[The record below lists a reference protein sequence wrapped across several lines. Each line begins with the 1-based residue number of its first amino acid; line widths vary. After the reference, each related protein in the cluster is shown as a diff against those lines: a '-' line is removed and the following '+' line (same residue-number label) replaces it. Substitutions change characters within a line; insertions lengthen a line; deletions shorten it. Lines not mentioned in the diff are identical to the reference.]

1 MRTTSSSD
9 RNTGQTPPGAPRRRI
24 LHAALVLTALIALAA
39 ALVFSLLTSEWGA
52 RALWQMATHALPG
65 KLAGEV
71 TGGTLAD
78 GLQLRNLV
86 YRDTARQVKL
96 DKLNARWNWSRSPLT
111 FTVNDL
117 RIGEIDLTLF
127 PTPPQPTSPPRQIV
141 LPLAIDVRSAALQK
155 LVIRRGGSAT
165 AISDIRLQ
173 ARSDRVHHMLM
184 LDHADTPY
192 GTAHAQLNLDG
203 KAPFTASGAADL
215 HGAWRGERYRLDM
228 RLSGTLLTP
237 DVQLQASGDRLSGN
251 AQIEASPF
259 AAVPLRR
266 AQLKLRKLNPQ
277 ALDAAAPQA
286 ELDIDTTLAPANGN
300 AQAGKDAS
308 QLVLAGSVSIRN
320 AQPGS
325 LDQGL
330 LPVITARTEVRLDAQ
345 QQQLRQLQV
354 HLPGGA
360 TLEGGGELH
369 SDGTGRFALQASALD
384 LHALHGKLRPSRL
397 KGPLNVGIANNA
409 QRITLDLA
417 GPSLAVSANAL
428 LTAQQMTLN
437 NALLQAESAQL
448 RISGTLSRDAQR
460 AYAVRGSLSD
470 FNPALFVAAGTY
482 GKPAQARINMDFDAQ
497 GALQPE
503 PAAQLRFSIRDSSY
517 AGLPMSGDGSLRLA
531 GKRILASDAQLLVA
545 GNQLQLSGSFG
556 APGERLKFSIDAPA
570 LARLG
575 FGLSG
580 LLQAGGELGGS
591 VERPEIDARYRAGQL
606 AFRQYRIEQL
616 SGQIRTGGVPGRN
629 PEARVTLELNAHG
642 VQSGDMSLATL
653 NAAINGSYAAHS
665 MTLAAN
671 GRLRGRPLALTLS
684 AQGRLQERQQGYAWD
699 GSLLTLEN
707 RGFPRLMLAGPLA
720 VNVAPQRLVLGAA
733 RLTLE
738 QAQLELKGLRLE
750 DRQISSEGGF
760 SALDIRHMLELRRE
774 ITGIEPP
781 FNTDLVLD
789 GRWKFSLADT
799 ADGFFQIERRSGD
812 VRVLSGARESA
823 LGLSVLRLRGDLQG
837 RLLRFGAQL
846 DAARIGSASANGQIA
861 LQATTGPLLPSP
873 DSALAGR
880 ITVSIPRLQSIA
892 SLAGPRIT
900 LDGSAGMDLTMNGT
914 LAEPVLSGDATGRN
928 LALTLYD
935 QGVRLRDG
943 NAQIHLDNNIVDIRQ
958 LMFHG
963 GPGTLRASGR
973 IPLDSSSPDLSATI
987 VADHLQLLASPSG
1000 QMTVSGQASAAN
1012 VNRQLQIGG
1021 KFTVDRARF
1030 RLPEK
1035 SAPTLDDDVVIVRGK
1050 ERVAASAK
1058 REQAVPASEKA
1069 AGPLTPVISVEIDLG
1084 DNFRFEGSGA
1094 DLLLAG
1100 ILTVKS
1106 APGEPPQ
1113 AFGTVNIAS
1122 GTYETFGT
1130 KLAIEQGAINFQG
1143 PFDNP
1148 NINILAMRRGQ
1159 QEVAAGVQVTGTVRQ
1174 PRVQLVSEPDVP
1186 EQEKLNWLVF
1196 GRSGTTT
1203 DTGATQAQA
1212 AAREAGLG
1220 LLNRFGGT
1228 RIAKSFGLDQ
1238 LAIGSSD
1245 FGQGTQQVVSL
1256 GKEISNRLF
1265 IGYEQSLTG
1274 AAGVLKLTYELS
1286 RHWSFVVRGGTIGG
1300 VEVFYSKRF
1309 DKLGEAGE
1317 H

>member
-1 MRTTSSSD
+1 MCAASSSG
-9 RNTGQTPPGAPRRRI
+9 RNAGNAPPGAPRRRI
-24 LHAALVLTALIALAA
+24 RRAALILSALIALAA
-39 ALVFSLLTSEWGA
+39 ALVFGLLNSEWGTQ
-52 RALWQMATHALPG
+52 ALWQLATHALPG

-78 GLQLRNLV
+78 GLQLRNVL
-86 YRDTARQVKL
+86 YRDAARQVKI
-96 DKLNARWNWSRSPLT
+96 DRLNARWSWSRSPLAL
-111 FTVNDL
+111 TVDAL

-127 PTPPQPTSPPRQIV
+127 PTPPQPLAPPRQIV
-141 LPLAIDVRSAALQK
+141 LPLAIDMRSAALQK
-155 LVIRRGGSAT
+155 LLIRRDNSTT
-165 AISDIRLQ
+165 AIGDIRLQ
-173 ARSDRVHHMLM
+173 VRSDGVHHMLT
-184 LDHADTPY
+184 LEHADTPY
-192 GTAHAQLNLDG
+192 GTTHARLNLDG
-203 KAPFTASGAADL
+203 KPPFTTSGAADL
-215 HGAWRGERYRLDM
+215 NGAWRGERYRLEM
-228 RLSGTLLTP
+228 NLSGTLLAP
-237 DVQLQASGDRLSGN
+237 EVQLQASGDRLSGN
-251 AQIEASPF
+251 AHIEATPF

-266 AQLKLRKLNPQ
+266 AQLRLRKLNPQ
-277 ALDAAAPQA
+277 AFDAAAPQA
-286 ELDIDTTLAPANGN
+286 ELDIDAALTPVNGN

-308 QLVLAGSVSIRN
+308 QLVLAGPVSIRN
-320 AQPGS
+320 AQPGA

-330 LPVITARTEVRLDAQ
+330 LPLLTARTEVRLDAQ

-360 TLEGGGELH
+360 TLEGGGELR
-369 SDGTGRFALQASALD
+369 SGGTGRFALQANALD

-397 KGPLNVGIANNA
+397 SGPLNLDIANGT
-409 QRITLDLA
+409 QRIALDLS

-428 LTAQQMTLN
+428 VTAQQMTLS
-437 NALLQAESAQL
+437 NALLRAEGAQL
-448 RISGTLSRDAQR
+448 RIGGTLSRDARR

-470 FNPALFVAAGTY
+470 FNPALFITAMEH
-482 GKPAQARINMDFDAQ
+482 GKPAQARINMDFDAK

-503 PAAQLRFSIRDSSY
+503 LAAQLRFDIRDSSY
-517 AGLPMSGDGSLRLA
+517 AGLPMSGGGSLRLA
-531 GKRILASDAQLLVA
+531 GKRILASDAQLSVA
-545 GNQLQLSGSFG
+545 GNRLQLSGGFG
-556 APGERLKFSIDAPA
+556 APGERLKFNIDAPA

-591 VERPEIDARYRAGQL
+591 VERPEVDARYRAGQL

-629 PEARVTLELNAHG
+629 PEGRVTLELNARG
-642 VQSGDMSLATL
+642 VQSDDMSLATL

-665 MTLAAN
+665 MTLAAD

-699 GSLLTLEN
+699 GKLLTLEN

-720 VNVAPQRLVLGAA
+720 VSAAPQRLVLGAA

-738 QAQLELKGLRLE
+738 QAQIELKGLRLE
-750 DRQISSEGGF
+750 DRLLSSEGGF

-774 ITGIEPP
+774 MTGIEPP

-823 LGLSVLRLRGDLQG
+823 LGLNALRLRGDLQD
-837 RLLRFGAQL
+837 RLLRFGAQF
-846 DAARIGSASANGQIA
+846 DAARIGNAGATGQIA

-880 ITVSIPRLQSIA
+880 ITVSIPRLQNIA

-900 LDGSAGMDLTMNGT
+900 LEGSAGIDLTMNGT
-914 LAEPVLSGDATGRN
+914 LAEPVLSGEATGRN

-935 QGVRLRDG
+935 QGVRLHDG

-958 LMFHG
+958 LVFHG
-963 GPGTLRASGR
+963 GAGTLRASGR
-973 IPLDSSSPDLSATI
+973 IPLDGGSPNLSATI
-987 VADHLQLLASPSG
+987 VADHLQLLANPSA

-1035 SAPTLDDDVVIVRGK
+1035 SAPTLDDDVAVIRGK
-1050 ERVAASAK
+1050 ERVAASPK
-1058 REQAVPASEKA
+1058 REQAVPPGEKA
-1069 AGPLTPVISVEIDLG
+1069 AGPLTPAISAEIDLG
-1084 DNFRFEGSGA
+1084 DDFRFEGSGA
-1094 DLLLAG
+1094 DLLLG
-1100 ILTVKS
+1100 GVLTVKS

-1113 AFGTVNIAS
+1113 AFGTVNIVS
-1122 GTYETFGT
+1122 GTYETFGA
-1130 KLAIEQGAINFQG
+1130 KLAIEQGAINFLG

-1159 QEVAAGVQVTGTVRQ
+1159 GIAAGVQVTGTVRQ

-1196 GRSGTTT
+1196 GRSGSTA

-1228 RIAKSFGLDQ
+1228 HIAKSLGLDQ

-1286 RHWSFVVRGGTIGG
+1286 RHWSFVVRGGTIGS

-1309 DKLGEAGE
+1309 DNIGEAGGR
-1317 H
+1317 